1 MRRWP
6 TLLIFVS
13 TAITTQKDILKDL
26 FLGIYANPVSN
37 KIKLGKI

>member
-1 MRRWP
+1 
-6 TLLIFVS
+6 LSDYDVDDI
-13 TAITTQKDILKDL
+13 DILKDL